1 MALSAATTLQAPAQS
16 VTDVFANEGFIKHVS
31 ETVGGE
37 LKSFTISGPTTG
49 AFTTTTVR
57 TLPTTRMPDIAKKV
71 LGATL
76 TVTQNESWSAPAAD
90 GSRTNTIKLAVA
102 GAPVDVKAEQKLRAD
117 GSTTVVELSGQVT
130 SGVPFLGAKIA
141 SAAEPVIGRALNLQA
156 TLAQEWLT
164 AHPA

>member
-1 MALSAATTLQAPAQS
+1 MALSAETTLQADAQS
-16 VTDVFANEGFIKHVS
+16 VTDVFTNEDFIKHVS

-37 LKSFTISGPTTG
+37 LKSFTISGPTTA

-76 TVTQNESWSAPAAD
+76 TVTQNESWSAPESD
-90 GSRTNTIKLAVA
+90 GSRTNSIKLGVA
-102 GAPVDVKAEQKLRAD
+102 GAPVDVTAEQKLRVD
-117 GSTTVVELSGQVT
+117 GSSTVVELTGQVT

-164 AHPA
+164 QHG

>member
-1 MALSAATTLQAPAQS
+1 MALAASTTLAASAQS
-16 VTDVFANEGFIKHVS
+16 VTDVFTNEEFIKHVS

-37 LKSFTISGPTTG
+37 LKSFTISGPTSG

-71 LGATL
+71 LGDSL
-76 TVTQNESWSAPAAD
+76 TVTQEESWSAPAAD
-90 GSRTNTIKLAVA
+90 GSRTNSIKLTVA
-102 GAPVDVKAEQKLRAD
+102 KAPVDVTAEQKLVANGD
-117 GSTTVVELSGQVT
+117 TTVVELSGDVK
-130 SGVPFLGAKIA
+130 SSVPFLGGKIA

-164 AHPA
+164 SHS

>member
-1 MALSAATTLQAPAQS
+1 MALSASTTLQAPAQS
-16 VTDVFANEGFIKHVS
+16 VTDVFTNQEFIKHVS

-37 LKSFTISGPTTG
+37 LKSFTISGPTSG

-90 GSRTNTIKLAVA
+90 GSRTNIIKLDVA
-102 GAPVDVKAEQKLRAD
+102 GVPVNVTSEQKLRAE
-117 GSTTVVELSGQVT
+117 GTSTVVDLTGQVT
-130 SGVPFLGAKIA
+130 SGIPFLGAKIA
-141 SAAEPVIGRALNLQA
+141 SEIII
-156 TLAQEWLT
+156 E
-164 AHPA
+164 H